1 MKANFPFPTALL
13 NGSAQTGNWLLETG
27 RAMTVSSR
35 TGGQLRVARGRVWAT
50 LGSGGNPP
58 WNAAALA
65 PCTMLTDY
73 FLNAGDTLAVPPGAS
88 VVIESLGHSQSLPV
102 AFAWAHAVPVVRP
115 ERPGRVEVA
124 QAAGELGRA
133 LGQVL
138 LAVRRL
144 VAAVLLGPKPEQ
156 RLETCL

>member
-58 WNAAALA
+58 WSAAALA

-88 VVIESLGHSQSLPV
+88 VVIESLGQARSLPV
-102 AFAWAHAVPVVRP
+102 AFAWAHTAPAVL
-115 ERPGRVEVA
+115 PGRVEVA
-124 QAAGELGRA
+124 QAAAELGRA